1 MLILPFSA
9 KIEALN
15 IKVFRALADMNMTRE
30 EMKNWKFYMT
40 AFLMN
45 VPSVIIDISANMASS
60 RAITEDAISVLNVDI
75 QFAVPSLPSTIVEDW
90 TREK

>member
-1 MLILPFSA
+1 MTL
-9 KIEALN
+9 
-15 IKVFRALADMNMTRE
+15 NMTRE
-30 EMKNWKFYMT
+30 EMKNWKSYMT
-40 AFLMN
+40 AFPMN

>member
-1 MLILPFSA
+1 
-9 KIEALN
+9 
-15 IKVFRALADMNMTRE
+15 
-30 EMKNWKFYMT
+30 MT
-40 AFLMN
+40 AFPMN